1 MDKSKFSAYNRMN
14 FILAESPLEGR
25 NICKNCQD
33 EANEASDG
41 LPKRLTADNHMSIGG
56 TFPALD
62 ALTFF
67 EEELLSP
74 IQPVVRIF
82 TLYQTGQAEMRGHVA
97 NWAQAGPQWVRE
109 IPAKAGDSKILLV
122 RRFPKDIQ

>member
-1 MDKSKFSAYNRMN
+1 
-14 FILAESPLEGR
+14 
-25 NICKNCQD
+25 
-33 EANEASDG
+33 
-41 LPKRLTADNHMSIGG
+41 MSIGR
-56 TFPALD
+56 TFSALD

-82 TLYQTGQAEMRGHVA
+82 TLYQTGQAELRGHVA

-122 RRFPKDIQ
+122 RRFPKDMLQYMLRNNFREEFPTCSKIF